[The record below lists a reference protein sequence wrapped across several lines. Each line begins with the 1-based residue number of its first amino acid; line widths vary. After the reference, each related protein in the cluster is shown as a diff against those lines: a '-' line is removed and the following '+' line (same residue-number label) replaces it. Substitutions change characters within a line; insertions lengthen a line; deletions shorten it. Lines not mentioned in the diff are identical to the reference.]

1 MPDGPGMGVGRVTRL
16 LLGRNNVVTNSSWHD
31 NTGFHFLS
39 RDMTTAPVSTD
50 APGPSSVTGGG
61 YGTIRPLPSAITP
74 PLETV

>member
-1 MPDGPGMGVGRVTRL
+1 MGRVARL
-16 LLGRNNVVTNSSWHD
+16 LLRWNNVVTNGSWHD

-39 RDMTTAPVSTD
+39 RDMTTAPVGTG
-50 APGPSSVTGGG
+50 APGPSSVTVGH

>member
-1 MPDGPGMGVGRVTRL
+1 MGVGRVARL
-16 LLGRNNVVTNSSWHD
+16 LLRWNNVVTNGSWHD

-39 RDMTTAPVSTD
+39 RGMTTAPVGTD
-50 APGPSSVTGGG
+50 APGPSSVTVGH